1 MPPTGQRNTAPG
13 CGPCAAT
20 RGIVLSAFSTPRRV
34 AQNRFGPQAP
44 SDAHENIRRR
54 TAGSIFRSPNLGS
67 SLPDRSR
74 NPARGEGN
82 TSMSAG
88 ERENKAVPGY
98 LLTVIRSFLPAAS
111 TVPAAVGRR
120 FSMNRRRGVLPAST
134 VPAAVGRRFSINR
147 RRESLPAS
155 TVLAAVG
162 RRFSMNRRP
171 GVLPAST
178 VLAAVGR
185 RFSMNRRRGV
195 LPASTVL
202 AAVGRRLSSTTP
214 SWSTARVVPADHRF
228 PSCPKSQVHGPWSS
242 LRSQASSLILP
253 FPVPRS
259 PFPVPRSPFPV
270 GRWTFDVRRFLHFCF
285 SLHVSSLILPL
296 SALRSLLSALRSPL
310 SSFIPHPSSVP
321 PCAQASDEPC
331 PGRTAV
337 LPPHSRSAICKAD
350 IGRTPF
356 GQVIRGVR
364 GVPSYPP
371 AGSRGRAPI
380 ALSPPAPPPSVPVQF
395 GARG

>member
-162 RRFSMNRRP
+162 RRFSMNRRR

-202 AAVGRRLSSTTP
+202 AAVGRRFSMNRRRGVLPASTVLAAVGRRFSSTTP
-214 SWSTARVVPADHRF
+214 SGSTARVFPTDHR
-228 PSCPKSQVHGPWSS
+228 
-242 LRSQASSLILP
+242 LP
-253 FPVPRS
+253 
-259 PFPVPRSPFPV
+259 
-270 GRWTFDVRRFLHFCF
+270 GRLSVISHLVNGMLESVRFRHFCW
-285 SLHVSSLILPL
+285 
-296 SALRSLLSALRSPL
+296 
-310 SSFIPHPSSVP
+310 PHLYGGPESWLKR
-321 PCAQASDEPC
+321 Q
-331 PGRTAV
+331 R
-337 LPPHSRSAICKAD
+337 
-350 IGRTPF
+350 
-356 GQVIRGVR
+356 
-364 GVPSYPP
+364 
-371 AGSRGRAPI
+371 RA
-380 ALSPPAPPPSVPVQF
+380 
-395 GARG
+395 